1 MDALTGNGAGAGAG
15 NDVAGNDV
23 AANRGTDSNRGAA
36 SDCAAD
42 TAAYAPASPDMT
54 SERGRYE
61 ARLDEMARR
70 LDAMHERNHA
80 LAAALS
86 KAGEQ
91 LTDARSRLNDLAHP
105 PTTYAVFV
113 RVDSTRIDRGVQR
126 ATAEVIQGARRMIVV
141 VSPQVK
147 VDHLTP
153 GQSVLL
159 NDNLVLVRAV
169 STTITGPVRRVRSL
183 LGADRL
189 LVDDSSGARAVV
201 LRGGGIARRDV
212 AEGDD
217 VLLDASGHYA
227 VEVLPRYDAND
238 LVLEEAPDVTF
249 ADIGGLDEQIERI
262 RDAVEMPFLHR
273 DLYERYGLKPP
284 QGVLLYGP
292 PGNGKTLIAKAI
304 ANALSK
310 GFMQDDAPAS
320 QAAHAPADPHA
331 LSAAQTPDT
340 PRSPGVFLSVKG
352 PEILSKYVGEAE
364 RTMRS
369 VFARA
374 RERAARGVPVIVF
387 IDEIDSLLRTRGSG
401 VSSDIETTIVPQ
413 FLTELD
419 GIESLD
425 NVIVIGASNRV
436 DMIDPAVL
444 RPGRLD
450 VKIRIDRPGPEQAVD
465 ILRRYITTDLPIDEN
480 ETPDSLINA
489 VVTDVYEKSHRRHIC
504 AVYDSKGVRS
514 DVYLGNLCSGAMLA
528 SIVNRAKMAALKHS
542 IANGGESLITRDGLL
557 QAVQQEFA
565 ESSDAASQAYTS
577 QNVQQ
582 WARIAGIGDNVSQV
596 LLSTGDAA
604 LSGGA
609 SFLTDGGIK

>member
-15 NDVAGNDV
+15 NDGAGNDV

-36 SDCAAD
+36 SDYAAD

-159 NDNLVLVRAV
+159 NDNLVLVRAA
-169 STTITGPVRRVRSL
+169 STTITGPVRRVRSV

-201 LRGGGIARRDV
+201 LRGGGIVRRDV

-310 GFMQDDAPAS
+310 GFICDDAPAG
-320 QAAHAPADPHA
+320 AADASSAPHA
-331 LSAAQTPDT
+331 SRDVPARDT

-489 VVTDVYEKSHRRHIC
+489 VVADVYEKSHRRHIC

-565 ESSDAASQAYTS
+565 ESYDAASQAYTS

-609 SFLTDGGIK
+609 SFLTDGGIR

>member
-1 MDALTGNGAGAGAG
+1 MDALTGNGAGVGAG
-15 NDVAGNDV
+15 NDGAGNDGAGKDGAAYDIAGNDG
-23 AANRGTDSNRGAA
+23 AANRGTDTNRGAA
-36 SDCAAD
+36 SGSAAD
-42 TAAYAPASPDMT
+42 TAAYAPASPDVT

-80 LAAALS
+80 LAAALA

-126 ATAEVIQGARRMIVV
+126 ATAEVIQGTRRMIVV

-169 STTITGPVRRVRSL
+169 STTITGPVRRVRSV

-201 LRGGGIARRDV
+201 LRGGGISRRDV

-249 ADIGGLDEQIERI
+249 ADIGGLDDQIERI

-310 GFMQDDAPAS
+310 GFVRDDAPAG
-320 QAAHAPADPHA
+320 
-331 LSAAQTPDT
+331 DT

-489 VVTDVYEKSHRRHIC
+489 VVADVYEKSHRRHIC

-565 ESSDAASQAYTS
+565 ESYDAASQAYTS

-582 WARIAGIGDNVSQV
+582 WARIAGIGDNISQV